1 MVVCYYNSSYLL
13 QQQLSSD
20 EGNFETTK
28 LFTSKELE
36 KATNNYNANRILGKE
51 GRRTVYKGM
60 LPDGR
65 IVKSQ
70 K

>member
-51 GRRTVYKGM
+51 GRGTVYKGM